1 MTEMTGLGF
10 TWYPSTKYQSSSSF
24 SEEEV
29 ANFGSDVTL
38 DVQSI
43 FDEICPCMLPLAATF
58 IVYKLLK
65 KGVKAYWIMLG
76 IIAVGIV
83 GKFFGIL

>member
-1 MTEMTGLGF
+1 
-10 TWYPSTKYQSSSSF
+10 
-24 SEEEV
+24 
-29 ANFGSDVTL
+29 
-38 DVQSI
+38 
-43 FDEICPCMLPLAATF
+43 MLPLAATF